1 MAALNGAR
9 ELQKPIRKRRLAMI
23 DMSDDGEIPDP
34 LRRVLA
40 QINDVLFGILT
51 RLRAETSQS

>member
-9 ELQKPIRKRRLAMI
+9 ELQKPISKRRLAMI